1 MTLSQELAAV
11 EAQLEA
17 CAFKELGGG
26 GAGQEA
32 DSPETL
38 PPARSF
44 LGRGGAAPPMGPPLS
59 GRLVGLSN
67 LQDPRGSGVSELTRS
82 GYSRLGVPPTKAQV
96 C

>member
-1 MTLSQELAAV
+1 MSQELAAV

-32 DSPETL
+32 DSPETQ

-59 GRLVGLSN
+59 GRLVRVRN
-67 LQDPRGSGVSELTRS
+67 LQERRGSGVSELTS
-82 GYSRLGVPPTKAQV
+82 FGYSPLGVPPTKAQV